1 MPNGK
6 TVNEF
11 LGEKQTMR
19 NKLGLTILVVLGIAL
34 GAMVVRAQSTPP
46 ADGVTAGPYTITLD
60 TELGVRFLGTD
71 GNFQKYRSDLNYGRG
86 FRVFNFDFLAH
97 AKDGD
102 GKLFDN
108 FRISGTGWGN
118 DPSAYA
124 RIEVDKD
131 KVYRFDANVRQFSY
145 YNNLTNLAL
154 NQHQTDTIRKFG
166 DFNLTLL
173 PDNRNF
179 RPYLGYTFDQNSG
192 TGTLTFT
199 YSGDQYPILV
209 PMRSMANDYRAGFD
223 ARIWGFDLSFLSG
236 TRQFRDDTTYIIPF
250 FEAGNNPTNVS
261 TLSFL
266 QRNVPT
272 RGHSPYTRFSL
283 HRNIAKKV
291 DFTGHYVYSSALS
304 RFNWAETVR
313 GVNSSG
319 YNVLGDIFSAMN
331 FSKQHNSTGDFGIT
345 FFPTD
350 RLTISETFRVNDFQ
364 NSGGIQ
370 STEVNYRTTTS
381 AFGTINLPTLIT
393 NGLAFRFIG
402 YRQFLNTIEGDYKVS
417 SIFSGHIG
425 YRYNDRRIGVGA
437 TDNGLTTPLGT
448 VLETYHTNSWFAGF
462 KLRPFSIWSIYVDYE
477 HGKADNVYVRTE
489 PNNYN
494 NFRVRTSLKPSKTLT
509 LNASMLV
516 KDNDNP
522 STNSGGQYFGVT
534 SRGRTISTSVD
545 WLPKEKF
552 SLTGGYTFNHFDSN
566 ASIIFYAS
574 STLQNGNS
582 LYFVR
587 DHSFFFTSRLQLFS
601 RVNLLVGYRI
611 NQDNGQGDTVAL
623 FPNQIV
629 SSYPLRFQS
638 PEVRLSFKLI
648 DHVDWNLG
656 YQYYDYKEKML
667 TTQNYRAHLPY
678 TSLRFTF

>member
-1 MPNGK
+1 MK
-6 TVNEF
+6 
-11 LGEKQTMR
+11 

-34 GAMVVRAQSTPP
+34 GAMVVRAQSTTPP
-46 ADGVTAGPYTITLD
+46 DGVTVGSYTTTLD
-60 TELGVRFLGTD
+60 AEVGVRFLGTD
-71 GNFQKYRSDLNYGRG
+71 GRFETYRSDLNYGRG
-86 FRVFNFDFLAH
+86 FRLFNLDFVAH

-102 GKLFDN
+102 GKYFDN
-108 FRISGTGWGN
+108 FRITASGWGT

-124 RIEVDKD
+124 RFEVDKD
-131 KVYRFDANVRQFSY
+131 KWYRFDGNFRQFSY

-154 NQHQTDTIRKFG
+154 DQHLTDTIRKMG

-173 PDNRNF
+173 PDNQNF
-179 RPYLGYTFDQNSG
+179 KAYLGYGFDRDNG
-192 TGTLTFT
+192 TGISTFT
-199 YSGDQYPILV
+199 YGGDQYPLLV
-209 PMRSMANDYRAGFD
+209 PIRTLANDYRAGFD
-223 ARIWGFDLSFLSG
+223 ARIWGFDLNFLSG
-236 TRQFRDDTTYIIPF
+236 IRQFKDDTTYTIPS

-261 TLSFL
+261 TLSFM

-272 RGHSPYTRFSL
+272 RGNSPFTRLSV

-291 DFTGHYVYSSALS
+291 DITGHYVYSSAIS
-304 RFNWAETVR
+304 RFNWTEDVQ

-319 YNVLGDIFSAMN
+319 YHVLGDIFGGMSSA
-331 FSKQHNSTGDFGIT
+331 KEHNGVGDFGIT

-364 NSGGIQ
+364 NSGGLA
-370 STEVNYRTTTS
+370 STEATYRTTTS
-381 AFGTINLPTLIT
+381 AFGTIALPNLFTSS
-393 NGLAFRFIG
+393 LAFRFIG

-417 SIFSGHIG
+417 SIFSGHVG
-425 YRYNDRRIGVGA
+425 YRYNDQRIGVGA
-437 TDNGLTTPLGT
+437 TDTGLTTPLGT

-462 KLRPFSIWSIYVDYE
+462 KLRPFSIWSIYLDFERGTSDSVF
-477 HGKADNVYVRTE
+477 VRTT
-489 PNNYN
+489 PYN
-494 NFRVRTSLKPSKTLT
+494 FDNFRVRTSLKPSKTLT

-522 STNSGGQYFGVT
+522 SMNSGGQYFGIT

-552 SLTGGYTFNHFDSN
+552 SVTGGYTYSQLDSN

-601 RVNLLVGYRI
+601 RAKLLVGYRI
-611 NQDNGQGDTVAL
+611 DQDNGQGDTVAQ

-629 SSYPLRFQS
+629 SSFPLRFQS
-638 PEVRLSFKLI
+638 PEVRLSFKMTN
-648 DHVDWNLG
+648 HVDWNLG
-656 YQYYDYKEKML
+656 YQYYDYQEKLL